1 MASLTDCGVGVKVVF
16 LIMMRE
22 VLAQETACYSVGS
35 VAGAVVGTLLATLA
49 LAGLAYLLWRVYWRS
64 RRGKTGKLVI

>member
-16 LIMMRE
+16 LLMMRG
-22 VLAQETACYSVGS
+22 VLAQETACYSAGS

-49 LAGLAYLLWRVYWRS
+49 VVGSAYLLWWIYWRS
-64 RRGKTGKLVI
+64 RRGKTGNMVI